1 MSQIGK
7 EEYESDMWATYV
19 CDSERGGKQLT
30 HGLHQS
36 MAAFAGLD
44 LGWAVSLVVTK
55 SVGPSEAKLLP
66 FSIFCFL
73 FLFLIPVSV
82 SNSNLYLW

>member
-19 CDSERGGKQLT
+19 CDSEQGGKQLT
-30 HGLHQS
+30 RGLHQS
-36 MAAFAGLD
+36 VASFAGLD

-55 SVGPSEAKLLP
+55 GPFGRALASPKTALALAHEVKPLL
-66 FSIFCFL
+66 
-73 FLFLIPVSV
+73 
-82 SNSNLYLW
+82 